1 MLFCSCAAYDPAF
14 VVVTQ
19 QFAQDTH
26 FSTQFGQTL
35 GVLVQVT
42 ACTAGQSYAVN
53 VYSGTNIE
61 SQVIFSISTGCWGA
75 NADNSTLSS
84 LSFMTGADSSGDT
97 AYAAQAGIPL
107 PTTYTPIAA
116 VASEDPLNTNPCL
129 GQDAGFYNGL
139 TSTFYADVYAS
150 DSNTKDNFPLDFS
163 GTGRVTR

>member
-1 MLFCSCAAYDPAF
+1 MAIYLTIDCARSHCNAYQLLS
-14 VVVTQ
+14 VVVT
-19 QFAQDTH
+19 
-26 FSTQFGQTL
+26 L
-35 GVLVQVT
+35 NLVNYAFDVMLQVT

-75 NADNSTLSS
+75 NAANSTLSS

-107 PTTYTPIAA
+107 PASYTPVAA

-129 GQDAGFYNGL
+129 GQDAGYYNGL
-139 TSTFYADVYAS
+139 TTTFYANVYAS

-163 GTGRVTR
+163 GNGTVTR